1 MKLKQF
7 HEELALNLYN
17 LVYDSDFVKGRHTRH
32 VVAAVL
38 YIICRQEKVPYLLID
53 FSAALQVTL
62 FLYNKFYEPLHII
75 ITSF

>member
-1 MKLKQF
+1 MKLKQY

-17 LVYDSDFVKGRHTRH
+17 IVYDSEFVRGRHTRH

-53 FSAALQVTL
+53 FAAALQVSKKIIPN
-62 FLYNKFYEPLHII
+62 NKN
-75 ITSF
+75 